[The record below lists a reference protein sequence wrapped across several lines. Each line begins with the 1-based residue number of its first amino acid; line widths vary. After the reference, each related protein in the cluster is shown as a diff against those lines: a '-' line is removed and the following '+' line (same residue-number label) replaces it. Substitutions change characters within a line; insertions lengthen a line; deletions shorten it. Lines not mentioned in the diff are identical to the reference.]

1 MEPEK
6 PNHFLREIIE
16 RDVAAG
22 TYGGRVA
29 LRFPPEPNGFP
40 HIGHAKSICLNFGL
54 AADYSGT
61 CYLRY
66 DDTNPETERPEFVAA
81 LEEAVRW
88 LGYAPTDVRF
98 TSDYFGQ
105 LYAWAELLVTKGKAY
120 VDDQDEEAIRAHRGT
135 VTEPGVD
142 SPFRDRTPEEN
153 LDLLRRMKAGA
164 FADGA
169 RVLRAKISM
178 AHPNMKMRDPIL
190 YRIRHAAHYR
200 QGDAWKIYPLY
211 DWAHGQSDAI
221 ERITHSLCTLEF
233 DVNRELYDWYLDAI
247 GVVPPRNRQYEFAR
261 LNLDYAVTSKRKLR
275 ALVEDGHVAGWD
287 DPRLST
293 IAGIR
298 RRGVRPEAIRAFC
311 EAVGV
316 SNVNGRIDAA
326 LYDHAVRDDLNG
338 VAPRVLAV
346 ARPLKLV
353 LTNVPEGHTEELDA
367 PLWPHDVTPPAGAE
381 TTRRVPLTR
390 EVFVDREDFAEAPPK
405 GWHRLAPGAEVR
417 LRHAYVVRC
426 TDVVRDDAGEVVE
439 LRGEIDP
446 ATRSGGAAE
455 GRKVKGVIHW
465 VSAAH
470 GVPARFRLYDRLFA
484 DPAPEALDDFR
495 DALNPASLVET
506 DGVVEP
512 HAAGAAPGTRFQF
525 ERTGYFWPD
534 PVDSRPHALVF
545 NRIVGLRD
553 SWAKGSGGAGLS
565 VSGGGVARAE
575 APKGAPEAPRDV
587 TAGLDAADRAR
598 FDAFVA
604 LGVGEEEAAVL
615 AVRDDLERYF
625 TGAREAGAEPALA
638 ATMTV
643 HDLRRALDAKHA
655 EIPAFYPESFGRL
668 VRLVE
673 AGDVPRA
680 AARTVLD
687 AMVMAEGEPET
698 IIEAKG
704 LRRVAEADA
713 LAPHV
718 DAVLAAHPDEVARF
732 RAGEA
737 KLMGFFTGG
746 VLKRAGKGAD
756 PQAVQ
761 ALLRER
767 LA

>member
-1 MEPEK
+1 METDK
-6 PNHFLREIIE
+6 PKNFIREIVE
-16 RDVAAG
+16 RDLAAG
-22 TYGGRVA
+22 THGGRVV
-29 LRFPPEPNGFP
+29 LRFPPEPNGYP

-54 AADYSGT
+54 AERYAGV

-88 LGYAPTDVRF
+88 LGYAPDGVRF

-105 LYAWAELLVTKGKAY
+105 LYEWAELLVEKGKAY
-120 VDDQDEEAIRAHRGT
+120 VDDQDEEAIRANRGT

-142 SPFRDRTPEEN
+142 SPFRDRTPDEN
-153 LDLLRRMKAGA
+153 LDLLRRMKAGD
-164 FADGA
+164 FPDGS
-169 RVLRAKISM
+169 RVLRAKIDM

-190 YRIRHAAHYR
+190 YRIRRDVPHYR

-221 ERITHSLCTLEF
+221 EGTTHSLCTLEF
-233 DVNRELYDWYLDAI
+233 DVNRELYDWYLDALGI
-247 GVVPPRNRQYEFAR
+247 VPPRNRQYEFAR

-275 ALVEDGHVAGWD
+275 ALVEDGHVTGWD

-346 ARPLKLV
+346 TRPLRLV
-353 LTNVPEGHTEELDA
+353 LTNVPEGTTEELDA
-367 PLWPHDVTPPAGAE
+367 PLWPHDVAPPAGAP
-381 TTRRVPLTR
+381 TTRRLPFTR
-390 EVFVDREDFAEAPPK
+390 EVFVERDDFALDPPK
-405 GWHRLAPGAEVR
+405 GWHRLAPGGATR
-417 LRHAYVVRC
+417 LRHAGVVTI
-426 TDVVRDDAGEVVE
+426 TDAVQDAAGEVVE
-439 LRGEIDP
+439 LRGTLD
-446 ATRSGGAAE
+446 RSPDAKA
-455 GRKVKGVIHW
+455 KGVVHW
-465 VSAAH
+465 VSALH

-484 DPAPEALDDFR
+484 DPAPDALPGDFR
-495 DALNPASLVET
+495 TALHPASLVET

-512 HAAGAAPGTRFQF
+512 YAAEAPADTRFQF

-534 PVDSRPHALVF
+534 PVDSRPVVGGAGALVY

-553 SWAKGSGGAGLS
+553 SWAKEHAPAPRP
-565 VSGGGVARAE
+565 VATH
-575 APKGAPEAPRDV
+575 PTPTAPEDASPASARDV
-587 TAGLDAADRAR
+587 TAGFDATDRAR
-598 FDAFVA
+598 FEAFVA

-615 AVRDDLERYF
+615 TTRDDLERYF
-625 TGAREAGAEPALA
+625 AGAREAGAEPALA
-638 ATMTV
+638 ATMAV
-643 HDLRRALDAKHA
+643 HDLRRALDAVHA
-655 EIPAFYPESFGRL
+655 VIPPFYPESFGRL

-673 AGDVPRA
+673 TGRLPRN

-687 AMVMAEGEPET
+687 AMAMAEGEPEE

-704 LRRVAEADA
+704 LRRVADADA

-737 KLMGFFTGG
+737 RLMGFFTGG

-761 ALLRER
+761 ALLRGR
-767 LA
+767 LG